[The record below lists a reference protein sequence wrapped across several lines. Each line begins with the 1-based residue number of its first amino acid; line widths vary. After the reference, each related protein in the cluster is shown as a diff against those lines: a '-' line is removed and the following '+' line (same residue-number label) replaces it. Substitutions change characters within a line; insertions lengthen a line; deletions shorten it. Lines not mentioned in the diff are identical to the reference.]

1 MSAHLPTEAGT
12 PAASEDR
19 NQNAPDA
26 PSDRVRAVA
35 SEDLFQ
41 GQRELLIEHAGET
54 YRLRL
59 TRNGKLI
66 LNK

>member
-1 MSAHLPTEAGT
+1 MTGSTPQVPPVPSLQGT
-12 PAASEDR
+12 TPGIRSVSSE
-19 NQNAPDA
+19 
-26 PSDRVRAVA
+26 
-35 SEDLFQ
+35 ELFQ
-41 GQRELLIEHAGET
+41 GQRELLIVHAGET